1 MAMDQAI
8 LAENIALRE
17 EVLEQARQIV
27 DLQERVRS
35 RLTGVQFLILL
46 LGGSITAAFV
56 FIGIIVAWQFT
67 ANPTELGPFLN
78 EMLLVVAIFGN
89 PVSALVGAI
98 TPALVEEV
106 KFRMTNGRMTDEGS

>member
-1 MAMDQAI
+1 MDQAV
-8 LAENIALRE
+8 LDENIALRQ

-67 ANPTELGPFLN
+67 SNPTELGPFLN

-89 PVSALVGAI
+89 PVSALVGAM
-98 TPALVEEV
+98 TPAMVEEV
-106 KFRMTNGRMTDEGS
+106 KYRMSHGRLEDEGT